1 MSNYEQRCQEDARL
15 AILAELAAQRDAS
28 LNSLSI
34 ARLIDTLVPR
44 RPIEWVETQLDW
56 LDAMNAVN
64 LQRSDMP
71 GLGRVTIATITR
83 TGRDHVECRSLIC
96 GVTRPA
102 DAV

>member
-34 ARLIDTLVPR
+34 ARLIDALVPR

-56 LDAMNAVN
+56 LESMGAVN

-83 TGRDHVECRSLIC
+83 TGRNHVECRALIH